1 MENKNLEEVVFERK
15 KYSCDEGSIQIQC
28 GKSYITISNE
38 IGDGDYDVYLF
49 NSSRDFEKFI
59 MLCGLRESDFDIVS
73 VCYFDNAEILNH
85 DCWKPGKTKNLG
97 MEKETL
103 FTLNGKYYV
112 LVRYGNI
119 FFVAS
124 EENKK

>member
-15 KYSCDEGSIQIQC
+15 KYSCDESSIQIQC

-38 IGDGDYDVYLF
+38 LGDGDYDVYLF
-49 NSSRDFEKFI
+49 NSSRDFENFI
-59 MLCGLRESDFDIVS
+59 MSCGLRGSDFDITS
-73 VCYFDNAEILNH
+73 VCYFNNAKILNR
-85 DCWKPGKTKNLG
+85 DCWEPGKTKKLG
-97 MEKETL
+97 YVKETL

-112 LVRYGNI
+112 LVRYGNM